1 MNYIISD
8 EELVNLKQSIKSL
21 MENEYSCGDCG
32 AFEIVEEI
40 ESKKPVTCIAEGI
53 FGKCS
58 GVVNSINDV
67 EIWNGDK
74 LIEKLEGKRAKLYLE
89 EI

>member
-1 MNYIISD
+1 MNYIFSD
-8 EELVNLKQSIKSL
+8 KELKRLIREVQIKR
-21 MENEYSCGDCG
+21 MG
-32 AFEIVEEI
+32 IVSRGYTDTMVLDDFL
-40 ESKKPVTCIAEGI
+40 ESKKPITLVAEGI

-74 LIEKLEGKRAKLYLE
+74 LIEKLEGKRAKLYME

>member
-8 EELVNLKQSIKSL
+8 EELVDFFNPYLDLKRSRGEL
-21 MENEYSCGDCG
+21 EYLVN
-32 AFEIVEEI
+32 AFLK
-40 ESKKPVTCIAEGI
+40 SKKPITLIAEGI